1 MSEYQ
6 FYEWQTIDRPLTAT
20 EQAEAE
26 ALSSHIAVTSTRAW
40 VEYHWGGFRHDPLEA
55 LARYFDAFLYYA
67 GWGDQRLAF
76 RFPAGLLREADL
88 QPYLREC
95 CVELTH
101 MGDCAVLHMAFPHR
115 SEEDIFAQRGD
126 LAALTPLRDDILRGD
141 YRCLYLAW
149 LLAAED
155 SEHSER
161 ELEPPVPAGLGEL
174 SPALVEF
181 CDFFVLDE
189 ALLRVAAE
197 ASPPLQPA
205 GGFPLEEAIARLPAD
220 ERDEFLLRLARGEPH
235 LSLALNRRL
244 QKLVEMPQ
252 LPSAPPERTWRQLR
266 ERAGWD

>member
-1 MSEYQ
+1 MSDYQ
-6 FYEWQTIDRPLTAT
+6 FYEWQTIDRPLTAA

-40 VEYHWGGFRHDPLEA
+40 VEYHWGGFRHDPLEV

-76 RFPAGLLREADL
+76 RFPAGLLREAEL

-95 CVELTH
+95 CVELTP
-101 MGDCAVLHMAFPHR
+101 MGDCVVLHMAFPHR
-115 SEEDIFAQRGD
+115 SAEDVFAQRGD

-189 ALLRVAAE
+189 ALVRVAAE
-197 ASPPLQPA
+197 ASPPQQPA
-205 GGFPLEEAIARLPAD
+205 GGFPLEQALARLPAE
-220 ERDEFLLRLARGEPH
+220 ERDGFLLRLAQGEPH

-244 QKLVEMPQ
+244 QQLVEMPRQ
-252 LPSAPPERTWRQLR
+252 PSAAPQRTWRELR
-266 ERAGWD
+266 ERAGWG

>member
-6 FYEWQTIDRPLTAT
+6 YHEWQTIDRPLTAA
-20 EQAEAE
+20 EQAEVE
-26 ALSSHIAVTSTRAW
+26 EFSSHIAVTATRAW
-40 VEYHWGGFRHDPLEA
+40 VEYHWGGFRHDPLEV

-67 GWGDQRLAF
+67 NWGDQRLAF
-76 RFPAGLLREADL
+76 RFPAELLREADL
-88 QPYLREC
+88 RPYLREC
-95 CVELTH
+95 CIELTRV
-101 MGDCAVLHMAFPHR
+101 GECLVLDIAFPHHID
-115 SEEDIFAQRGD
+115 EDTLTQRGD
-126 LAALTPLRDDILRGD
+126 LAALTPLREDILRGD

-189 ALLRVAAE
+189 ALLRAAAE
-197 ASPPLQPA
+197 ASSRLQPTD
-205 GGFPLEEAIARLPAD
+205 GFPLEQAISRLPAA
-220 ERDEFLLRLARGEPH
+220 ERDEFLLRLAQGEPH

-244 QKLVEMPQ
+244 QQLVEMPRQ
-252 LPSAPPERTWRQLR
+252 PSAAPQRTWRQLR
-266 ERAGWD
+266 ERAGWG